1 MTTTRDDT
9 TEIPADAPWRDID
22 ESKLPD
28 PVTSGITIHTRGAEG
43 MRASLRCTTATVEGK
58 HMLKEGKFGKH
69 TVMSDEGP
77 MIGGD
82 DAYPP
87 PIAYMA
93 LGMGFCLLTQ
103 LGRYASMKKVDFT
116 RAECDVELDLGVTG
130 SVLRGDVAAACHGA
144 RTVFRVESD
153 ADPAALLEVITL
165 AKRGCFGEAM
175 LREPV
180 EMGSTIFVNG
190 QQIDIEGITT

>member
-1 MTTTRDDT
+1 MTTVRDEVPT
-9 TEIPADAPWRDID
+9 DAPWRDVD
-22 ESKLPD
+22 FSKVEEPK
-28 PVTSGITIHTRGAEG
+28 VSGITVHERGANG
-43 MRASLRCTTATVEGK
+43 MRATLHCTTATVEGK
-58 HMLKEGKFGKH
+58 HMLKIGHFARH
-69 TVMSDEGP
+69 TVMCDEGP

-103 LGRYASMKKVDFT
+103 IGRYAGMKKVEYT
-116 RAECDVELDLGVTG
+116 KAECDVEFDLGVTG
-130 SVLRGDVAAACHGA
+130 SVLRGDVAAACSGA
-144 RTVFRVESD
+144 RTVLRVES
-153 ADPAALLEVITL
+153 PAEPEAILEVITL

-180 EMGSTIFVNG
+180 PMGSAIFLNG
-190 QQIDIEGITT
+190 EPVEIGL

>member
-1 MTTTRDDT
+1 MTTVHDDT
-9 TEIPADAPWRDID
+9 TDIPDDAPWRDID
-22 ESKLPD
+22 VTKLPD
-28 PVTSGITIHTRGAEG
+28 PASSGITIHMRGAEG
-43 MRASLRCTTATVEGK
+43 MRATLNCTTATVEGK

-103 LGRYASMKKVDFT
+103 LGRYASMKKIDFQ
-116 RAECDVELDLGVTG
+116 RAECDVEFDLGVTG
-130 SVLRGDVAAACHGA
+130 SVLRGDVAAAVYAA

-153 ADPAALLEVITL
+153 ADPAGLLEVITL
-165 AKRGCFGEAM
+165 AKKGCFGEAM
-175 LREPV
+175 LRDPV

-190 QQIDIEGITT
+190 EKIEIEGITT